1 MIRSIKAS
9 AFVVGTAAAGAAG
22 VAGYLLSRFYLHQW
36 GVTDVAVARAL
47 PGDAL
52 IEQPNLVAT
61 LAITIDA
68 PPEQVWPWI
77 VQLRQGR
84 GGWYSYDWLE
94 NLLGLDIHTADR
106 ILPQFQELHPGD
118 VVPTG
123 AIDIPVIAVEPN
135 RVLLLG
141 GAEYATIAFVL
152 ERQPEQRTRLIV
164 RNRAHIALTPSGL
177 MWYALLYPA
186 LFIMSRKMLL
196 TIKQRVERGPQRA
209 RRSNRPWFNRV
220 VGRIAGHRG
229 SPFALV
235 EHVGRRSG
243 RIYRTPVEALWAEDG
258 FVIPLGHG
266 SDCDWCRNSVAAHG
280 CRIVRNGI
288 TYQLAD
294 PHVID
299 LDDAAPLLSPLRR
312 WIYQRS
318 GARSFLRLHQVQH
331 HVRAPAPDQTG
342 LIAANV
348 PPLRGGRRRR

>member
-1 MIRSIKAS
+1 MLRL
-9 AFVVGTAAAGAAG
+9 G
-22 VAGYLLSRFYLHQW
+22 
-36 GVTDVAVARAL
+36 VARAL
-47 PGDAL
+47 PGDAR
-52 IEQPNLVAT
+52 IGQPNLVYI

-68 PPEQVWPWI
+68 PPKRVWPWI
-77 VQLRQGR
+77 VQLGQGR

-118 VVPTG
+118 V
-123 AIDIPVIAVEPN
+123 
-135 RVLLLG
+135 LLLG

-152 ERQPEQRTRLIV
+152 ERQPERRTRLIV
-164 RNRAHIALTPSGL
+164 RNRAPITLTPSGL
-177 MWYALLYPA
+177 VWYALLDPA

-209 RRSNRPWFNRV
+209 RRSNHPWFNRV
-220 VGRIAGHRG
+220 VGRIAGRRG

-235 EHVGRRSG
+235 EHVGRRSR

-266 SDCDWCRNSVAAHG
+266 PDSDWCRNSVAAHG
-280 CRIVRNGI
+280 CRIVRHGI

-312 WIYQRS
+312 WIYRRS
-318 GARSFLRLHQVQH
+318 GARSFLRLCQVQPEYA
-331 HVRAPAPDQTG
+331 RRL
-342 LIAANV
+342 LIR
-348 PPLRGGRRRR
+348 RGW